1 MRKHVF
7 LATCLLAL
15 LFSCST
21 NKEQEEVVIQS
32 LTHEVLMGDEYLIGK
47 INDMALMNDSIP
59 VVINVSSDKMF
70 QVLDHSRKKLIEVG
84 NVGQGPDDYLLSF
97 GLFPR
102 TENTFSVSDV
112 NRRRFSTV
120 RLNPENDSWQ
130 VEHHFKYDSVK
141 HIYVKPIVNNRYV
154 ATGIYED
161 NHLMVL
167 DEKGTPLKGFGEWPY
182 QDEQEKKVPG
192 TTRARVYQ
200 GKLEVS
206 PSKDKLVFAV
216 MSGDMLYFYRVLP
229 NGELELISKQE
240 NAYAHYVH
248 TNGAHYGTAP
258 HHYIDACTT
267 EDYVYTLYSGRS
279 LKEHGLKCFQGNL
292 IHVYDWEGK
301 LVKKLQL
308 DIDIKQMAVSK
319 DNRKIY
325 AIADLPDPVLV
336 VFEL

>member
-1 MRKHVF
+1 
-7 LATCLLAL
+7 
-15 LFSCST
+15 
-21 NKEQEEVVIQS
+21 
-32 LTHEVLMGDEYLIGK
+32 
-47 INDMALMNDSIP
+47 
-59 VVINVSSDKMF
+59 
-70 QVLDHSRKKLIEVG
+70 
-84 NVGQGPDDYLLSF
+84 
-97 GLFPR
+97 
-102 TENTFSVSDV
+102 
-112 NRRRFSTV
+112 
-120 RLNPENDSWQ
+120 
-130 VEHHFKYDSVK
+130 
-141 HIYVKPIVNNRYV
+141 
-154 ATGIYED
+154 
-161 NHLMVL
+161 MVL

-216 MSGDMLYFYRVLP
+216 TSGDMLYFYRILP

-240 NAYAHYVH
+240 NAYAHYDH
-248 TNGAHYGTAP
+248 SSGAHYGTAP
-258 HHYIDACTT
+258 HHHLDACTT

-279 LKEHGLKCFQGNL
+279 LKEHGMSCFQGNL
-292 IHVYDWEGK
+292 IRVYDWEGN

>member
-1 MRKHVF
+1 MKTYVF

-15 LFSCST
+15 LSSCST
-21 NKEQEEVVIQS
+21 KKEQKEVVVQS
-32 LTHEVLMGDEYLIGK
+32 LKHELLMGDEYLIGRVS
-47 INDMALMNDSIP
+47 DMTLMNDSIP
-59 VVINVSSDKMF
+59 VVINVASDKIF

-84 NVGQGPDDYLLSF
+84 NVGQGPDDFLLSF
-97 GLFPR
+97 GLLPSAA
-102 TENTFSVSDV
+102 NAFSVSDI

-120 RLNPENDSWQ
+120 YLNPEDDSWR
-130 VEHHFKYDSVK
+130 VEHHFKYDSIM
-141 HIYVKPIVNNRYV
+141 HIYIKPIANNRYV
-154 ATGIYED
+154 ATGIYD
-161 NHLMVL
+161 DCHLMLL

-216 MSGDMLYFYRVLP
+216 TSGDMLYFYRILP

-240 NAYAHYVH
+240 NAYAHYDH
-248 TNGAHYGTAP
+248 SSGAHYGTAL
-258 HHYIDACTT
+258 HHHLDACTT

-279 LKEHGLKCFQGNL
+279 LKEHGMSCFQGNL
-292 IHVYDWEGK
+292 IRVYDWEGN

-308 DIDIKQMAVSK
+308 DIDVKQMAVSM

-336 VFEL
+336 VFDL

>member
-21 NKEQEEVVIQS
+21 NKEQEEVIIQS
-32 LTHEVLMGDEYLIGK
+32 LTHEVLMGDEDLIGQVS
-47 INDMALMNDSIP
+47 DMVLMNDSIP
-59 VVINVSSDKMF
+59 VVINVGSDKMF

-84 NVGQGPDDYLLSF
+84 NVGPGPDDFLLSF

-161 NHLMVL
+161 CHLMVL

-192 TTRARVYQ
+192 KIRANVYQ

-206 PSKDKLVFAV
+206 PSGDKLVFAV

-240 NAYAHYVH
+240 NAYAHYDH

-258 HHYIDACTT
+258 HHYIDACIT

-279 LKEHGLKCFQGNL
+279 LKEHGMSCFQGNL
-292 IHVYDWEGK
+292 IRVYDWEGK

-325 AIADLPDPVLV
+325 AIADLPDPV
-336 VFEL
+336 